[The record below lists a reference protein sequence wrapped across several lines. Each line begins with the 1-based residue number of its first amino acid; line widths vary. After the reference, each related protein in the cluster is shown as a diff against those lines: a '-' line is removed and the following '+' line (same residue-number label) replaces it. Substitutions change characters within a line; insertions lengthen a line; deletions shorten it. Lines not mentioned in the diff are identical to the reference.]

1 MRKQDGPRQVS
12 EPSICYCR
20 REKDKDEENSDY
32 TGRRTICSGRFLR
45 LQRSQDK
52 GMLLAGGCGHTDGP
66 PQIDKTRHLED
77 AYQFGKTIYA

>member
-12 EPSICYCR
+12 EPSICYRR

-45 LQRSQDK
+45 LQRSISMSVSIILVFKIKACYWLADA
-52 GMLLAGGCGHTDGP
+52 GIPMDLLRLTKRV
-66 PQIDKTRHLED
+66 I
-77 AYQFGKTIYA
+77 